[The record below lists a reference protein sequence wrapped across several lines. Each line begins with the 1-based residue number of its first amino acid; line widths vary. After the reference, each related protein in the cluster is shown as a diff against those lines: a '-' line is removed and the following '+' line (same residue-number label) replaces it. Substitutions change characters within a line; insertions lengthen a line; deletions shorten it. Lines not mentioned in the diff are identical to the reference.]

1 MKRILAALALGV
13 AASFAYAQDESRTY
27 APDSDQTYAP
37 DEDGNYVPDEDRTY
51 VPDEDRAYIPDEDR
65 ANVPDEDETYTP
77 VQDQTYAQDETLAP
91 IVVEGTDVDRIV
103 FECEP
108 PNGAAACANF
118 HELIRENFTP
128 REISMLFGGSTAHF
142 EYPVNY
148 DRVRERYIALLQNVR
163 ENGMPVPVNDQ
174 Y

>member
-13 AASFAYAQDESRTY
+13 AASFACAQDENRTY
-27 APDSDQTYAP
+27 APNPDRTFVP
-37 DEDGNYVPDEDRTY
+37 DEDGTYIPDEDRTY
-51 VPDEDRAYIPDEDR
+51 VPDS
-65 ANVPDEDETYTP
+65 DETYSP
-77 VQDQTYAQDETLAP
+77 VQDQTYAQDESQTLAP
-91 IVVEGTDVDRIV
+91 IVVEGSDVDRMV

-108 PNGAAACANF
+108 PNAAAACANF

-163 ENGMPVPVNDQ
+163 ENGMPAPVNDR

>member
-1 MKRILAALALGV
+1 MKSILAVLALCA
-13 AASFAYAQDESRTY
+13 AASFAYAQDE
-27 APDSDQTYAP
+27 AQTYPA
-37 DEDGNYVPDEDRTY
+37 DEDPSYVPDADETY
-51 VPDEDRAYIPDEDR
+51 
-65 ANVPDEDETYTP
+65 VPDEDETYTP
-77 VQDQTYAQDETLAP
+77 VQDQTYAESRTLVP
-91 IVVEGTDVDRIV
+91 IIVEGTDVDRVV

-108 PNGAAACANF
+108 PNDAAACANF

-128 REISMLFGGSTAHF
+128 REIGMLFGGSTAHF

-163 ENGMPVPVNDQ
+163 DNGIPVPVADR